1 MAQSL
6 HVRAPTSSLLTWPCL
21 WWLSPSSLQKHKE
34 QRGSSTRM
42 SGSCPGLGLGGS
54 LAFNQV
60 SILNELL
67 FLTTPQNNTHYIIR
81 KFFVESQNVSSK
93 PVIQQLLRC
102 QLCDLCHTKCRR
114 AQVMPSR
121 SFTERGEPQ
130 CQVPL
135 TRRKVHTQGPGVME
149 KTSPEIQGHNT
160 IQKIGSLLCGI

>member
-1 MAQSL
+1 MDPGKVGSSECSLLGNRRAEVAQSL
-6 HVRAPTSSLLTWPCL
+6 HVRAPTSLLTWPCL

-34 QRGSSTRM
+34 HGSSTRM

-67 FLTTPQNNTHYIIR
+67 FLTTLQNSTRYIIR

-93 PVIQQLLRC
+93 PVIQQLTRYL
-102 QLCDLCHTKCRR
+102 QYHFCHTKCRR

-121 SFTERGEPQ
+121 SFTERGEP
-130 CQVPL
+130 
-135 TRRKVHTQGPGVME
+135 
-149 KTSPEIQGHNT
+149 
-160 IQKIGSLLCGI
+160 

>member
-6 HVRAPTSSLLTWPCL
+6 NVRALTSSLLTWPCHL

-34 QRGSSTRM
+34 HGSSTRM

-67 FLTTPQNNTHYIIR
+67 FLTTLQNSTRYIIR
-81 KFFVESQNVSSK
+81 KFFVESQNMSQK
-93 PVIQQLLRC
+93 PDIQQLIRC
-102 QLCDLCHTKCRR
+102 LQCYLWHTKSRR

-121 SFTERGEPQ
+121 KFTERGEP
-130 CQVPL
+130 
-135 TRRKVHTQGPGVME
+135 
-149 KTSPEIQGHNT
+149 
-160 IQKIGSLLCGI
+160 